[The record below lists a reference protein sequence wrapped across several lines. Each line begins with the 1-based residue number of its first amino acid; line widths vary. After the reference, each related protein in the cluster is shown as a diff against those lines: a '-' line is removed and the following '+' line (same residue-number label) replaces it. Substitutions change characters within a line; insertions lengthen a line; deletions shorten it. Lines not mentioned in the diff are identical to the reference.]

1 MWCGAAGPAWLLRCP
16 GLLTRYRF
24 CAVVGTALL
33 PGAAVRQCCH
43 LPARPRRRLPPQF
56 CPPDP
61 GSRFYVCSGPAPAPR
76 APSGSAGQARPSQS
90 AVLRINNVQ
99 LKKHILLLVRRNI
112 VFTPIVL
119 IIIIISGMQVFILVP
134 VHEYQPIF

>member
-1 MWCGAAGPAWLLRCP
+1 MLWPRTGPP
-16 GLLTRYRF
+16 
-24 CAVVGTALL
+24 
-33 PGAAVRQCCH
+33 
-43 LPARPRRRLPPQF
+43 RPVWV
-56 CPPDP
+56 
-61 GSRFYVCSGPAPAPR
+61 SRT
-76 APSGSAGQARPSQS
+76 GQARPSQS

-119 IIIIISGMQVFILVP
+119 IIIIISEMQVFIPVL